1 MSMRIKYSNPTPYN
15 ILEKNFQIKHTTTF
29 LNLMNSEK
37 RCYTQ
42 WTDFRLGFKAG
53 GKIVWLTD
61 NELLMHQLDGEYL
74 FVEITNVAIK
84 KVNEVYMHQTVGP
97 AVDG

>member
-1 MSMRIKYSNPTPYN
+1 
-15 ILEKNFQIKHTTTF
+15 
-29 LNLMNSEK
+29 MNSEK